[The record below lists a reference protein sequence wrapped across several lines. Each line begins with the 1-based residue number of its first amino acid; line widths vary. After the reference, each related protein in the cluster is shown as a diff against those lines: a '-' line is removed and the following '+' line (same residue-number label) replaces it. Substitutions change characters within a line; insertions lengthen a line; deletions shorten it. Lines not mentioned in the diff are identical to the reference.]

1 MKKIFSII
9 LVMLSIL
16 MTACG
21 GNNKAT
27 ESQPLSNDG
36 IASDIKTEL
45 RIWSWDVAAKG
56 LRDTVES
63 FNEIYPNV
71 TVIVEEVGTSDTYQK
86 LTIGL
91 NSNTGLPDIVTVETD
106 AFVKYPPNFPEGFVD
121 LSPVAAEY
129 QKDFDPSKW
138 SLGSFEG
145 NILALPW
152 DSAPGAMFYR
162 RDLFEKAGVD
172 ANTIITW
179 DDFITAGKAVQAAN
193 PGVKMFPM
201 NYAKGAY
208 VHNMIMNSQGSG
220 TFDENG
226 EIILGNQENLN
237 SFNLQKRML
246 DEGLT
251 YNADSW
257 NTLVIA
263 TKNSEVATV
272 PYGGWWGG
280 TLKDQM
286 PEQNGKWGVIPFPA
300 FVAGQNTANYV
311 GGASLAIPSQSE
323 NQQLAW
329 EFIKNALVNKDN
341 QVMMYKKYD
350 LFPAYLPAFEDDYFE
365 LGDPYFAG
373 QKVGRFLSEIVP
385 NINKNHS
392 NEDSS
397 EAGEYVLT
405 AQAAVL
411 TGNADPKT
419 ELDKAAQAISSATGR
434 LIAK

>member
-1 MKKIFSII
+1 MKKIFSIV
-9 LVMLSIL
+9 LVMVSIL

-21 GNNKAT
+21 GSKTEENK
-27 ESQPLSNDG
+27 PLSSEG
-36 IASDIKTEL
+36 ISKDITAEL

-71 TVIVEEVGTSDTYQK
+71 KVTVEEVGTNDTYQK

-91 NSNTGLPDIVTVETD
+91 NSDTGLPDIVTVETD
-106 AFVKYPPNFPEGFVD
+106 AFVKYPPNFPNGFVD
-121 LSPVAAEY
+121 LTPVAKGFQA
-129 QKDFDPSKW
+129 DFDPSKW
-138 SLGSFEG
+138 ELGSFEG

-152 DSAPGAMFYR
+152 DSAPGALFYR
-162 RDLFEKAGVD
+162 RDMFAKAGVD
-172 ANTIITW
+172 PASIITW
-179 DDFITAGKAVQAAN
+179 DDFIAAGKAVQTAN
-193 PGVKMFPM
+193 PGVKMFPI

-208 VHNMIMNSQGSG
+208 VHNMIMNSQGAG
-220 TFDENG
+220 TFNKEG
-226 EIILGNQENLN
+226 EITLGNEESIK
-237 SFNLQKRML
+237 SFKLQRRML

-272 PYGGWWGG
+272 AYGGWWGG

-286 PEQNGKWGVIPFPA
+286 PEQSGQWGVIPFPA
-300 FVAGQNTANYV
+300 FTEGQNTANYV
-311 GGASLAIPSQSE
+311 GGASLAIPSQSK

-329 EFIKNALVNKDN
+329 EFIKNALVNKEN
-341 QVMMYKKYD
+341 QIMMYKKYD
-350 LFPAYLPAFEDDYFE
+350 LFPAYLPSFEDDYFQ
-365 LGDPYFAG
+365 LGDPYFAD
-373 QKVGRFLSEIVP
+373 QKVGKFLAEIVP
-385 NINKNHS
+385 NINKSYS

-397 EAGEYVLT
+397 ESGEFVLT

-411 TGNADPKT
+411 TGGGDPET
-419 ELDKAAQAISSATGR
+419 ELKKAAKAISSATGR
-434 LIAK
+434 AIAK

>member
-1 MKKIFSII
+1 MKKIFSIVLLI
-9 LVMLSIL
+9 ISML

-21 GNNKAT
+21 GNKTQEVQELST
-27 ESQPLSNDG
+27 EVLPKDTV
-36 IASDIKTEL
+36 AEL

-63 FNEIYPNV
+63 FNKIYPNV
-71 TVIVEEVGTSDTYQK
+71 KVIVEEVGTGDTYQK

-106 AFVKYPPNFPEGFVD
+106 AFVKYPPNFPNGFVD
-121 LSPVAAEY
+121 LTPVAGNLRE
-129 QKDFDPSKW
+129 DFDPSKW
-138 SLGSFEG
+138 ELGSFEG
-145 NILALPW
+145 HILALPW

-162 RDLFEKAGVD
+162 RDMFAKAGIDPQSIV
-172 ANTIITW
+172 TW
-179 DDFITAGKAVQAAN
+179 DDFIEAGKAVQAAN
-193 PGVKMFPM
+193 PEVKMFPI

-220 TFDENG
+220 TFNEKG
-226 EIILGNQENLN
+226 EIIVGNEESLR
-237 SFNLQKRML
+237 SFNLQKKML

-272 PYGGWWGG
+272 AYGGWWGG

-286 PEQNGKWGVIPFPA
+286 PEQSGKWGVIPFPA
-300 FVAGQNTANYV
+300 FTEGQNTANYV
-311 GGASLAIPSQSE
+311 GGASLAIPSQSK
-323 NQQLAW
+323 NHQLAW
-329 EFIKNALVNKDN
+329 EFIKNALVNKEN

-350 LFPAYLPAFEDDYFE
+350 LFPAYLPSFKDEYFE

-373 QKVGRFLSEIVP
+373 QKVGRFLSDIVP
-385 NINKNHS
+385 NINKNYS

-397 EAGEYVLT
+397 EAGDYVLA

-411 TGNADPKT
+411 TGSKDPKT
-419 ELDKAAQAISSATGR
+419 ELEKAAKAISEATGR
-434 LIAK
+434 VIAK